1 MSILLPFRDKRL
13 PPVPAAAST
22 YHHDPLLYIERQSKH
37 IQRSL
42 QTLIDA
48 QSEGLLS
55 GLSQSQPDDTSE
67 ASFTPTSSKAGRS
80 RSPSTTPARQPRP
93 KKIGLRAAREGIFQ
107 SIYDLLKLRE
117 EEREILSS
125 QSDERENALHEIQ
138 GFTSRRNGLEEAISM
153 IHNDRRSQRAK
164 QLQEEATGL
173 ETDIQELETKLF
185 EMKAKHRHLVSEIAE
200 IENSVDAKL
209 SSYTES
215 LSLVQA
221 DIRNYL
227 RDPQVQP
234 LSRQSS
240 ESTLYSLNPKRR
252 TLEMAQE
259 LWKQEQEILHTRQ
272 KEVDA
277 EILALEEGGGVW
289 KQAMADVS
297 GFEKRLRG
305 YMRRYMQLDMQ
316 AINCVPIGDTKDE
329 VAASVSDDLEQIT
342 QRLES
347 HLEHAEEK
355 DWRLLVCC
363 IAAELEALREAK
375 AMLLPAFG
383 LPAPEAEAPVASA
396 SSSQQAHADEAPS
409 EHAEAHVD
417 LLDSDD
423 ADPPADL
430 LKDGDEQHTETA
442 SRSEDDEPDPAWLL
456 ES

>member
-1 MSILLPFRDKRL
+1 MSILLPFRDERL

-67 ASFTPTSSKAGRS
+67 ASFTPTSSKTGRS

-117 EEREILSS
+117 EEREILLS
-125 QSDERENALHEIQ
+125 QLDERENALHKIQ

-153 IHNDRRSQRAK
+153 IHNDRRSQRVK

-173 ETDIQELETKLF
+173 ETDIHELETKLL
-185 EMKAKHRHLVSEIAE
+185 EMKATHRHLVCEIAE

-215 LSLVQA
+215 LSLVQS

-259 LWKQEQEILHTRQ
+259 LWKQEQEVLHTRQ
-272 KEVDA
+272 QEVDA

-316 AINCVPIGDTKDE
+316 ATNGAQIGDSKDE
-329 VAASVSDDLEQIT
+329 VAASVSADLEQTT

-375 AMLLPAFG
+375 TMLLPAFG

-417 LLDSDD
+417 LLDNDD

-430 LKDGDEQHTETA
+430 LKDGDEQHTDTA

>member
-55 GLSQSQPDDTSE
+55 GLAQPQPDDTSE
-67 ASFTPTSSKAGRS
+67 GSFTPSSSKAGRS

-93 KKIGLRAAREGIFQ
+93 KKIGLRTAREGIFQ

-125 QSDERENALHEIQ
+125 QTDERDNALHEIQ
-138 GFTSRRNGLEEAISM
+138 GFTSRRNGLEEAISV
-153 IHNDRRSQRAK
+153 IQNDRQNGRAK
-164 QLQEEATGL
+164 QLQEEARGL
-173 ETDIQELETKLF
+173 ETDIHELETRLY
-185 EMKAKHRHLVSEIAE
+185 EMKAKHRHLVSEIAD

-209 SSYTES
+209 ASYTES
-215 LSLVQA
+215 LSILQS

-234 LSRQSS
+234 LSRQPS

-259 LWKQEQEILHTRQ
+259 LWKKEQEDLRKRQ
-272 KEVDA
+272 QEVDA

-289 KQAMADVS
+289 KQAMTDVC
-297 GFEKRLRG
+297 GFEKRLRV
-305 YMRRYMQLDMQ
+305 YMRRFMQLDVQ
-316 AINCVPIGDTKDE
+316 ATNGAPIGDSKGD
-329 VAASVSDDLEQIT
+329 VAASVSNDLEQTT

-355 DWRLLVCC
+355 DWKLLVCC
-363 IAAELEALREAK
+363 IAAELEALREAR

-383 LPAPEAEAPVASA
+383 LPVPESPVASSP
-396 SSSQQAHADEAPS
+396 SSPQAPPEEATI
-409 EHAEAHVD
+409 EHAEALVD
-417 LLDSDD
+417 PLDNEDS
-423 ADPPADL
+423 DPPADL
-430 LKDGDEQHTETA
+430 LKDGEGHHTDTA